1 MSNAIPNNLERPL
14 YNEAVYGIKNMN
26 MIQEEMIFMDLLLY
40 LLSKN
45 SGIVLESSFCVI
57 SLVLLPSTTHASR
70 DPRIAF
76 PIPIH
81 VDAIP
86 YFHPN
91 CPAYPI
97 KITAEK

>member
-1 MSNAIPNNLERPL
+1 MEVRTTGVPVIGARELRRAADIQSMSNAIPNNLERPL

-57 SLVLLPSTTHASR
+57 SLVLLPSRKSR
-70 DPRIAF
+70 MQL
-76 PIPIH
+76 
-81 VDAIP
+81 
-86 YFHPN
+86 
-91 CPAYPI
+91 
-97 KITAEK
+97 